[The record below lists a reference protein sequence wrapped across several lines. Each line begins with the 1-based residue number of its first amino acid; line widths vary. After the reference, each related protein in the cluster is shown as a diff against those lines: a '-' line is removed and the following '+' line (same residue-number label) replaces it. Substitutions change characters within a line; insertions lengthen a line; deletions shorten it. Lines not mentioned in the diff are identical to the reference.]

1 MKHPFRNC
9 TVAIIFS
16 FLLSFTGCQ
25 SKEADL
31 QTEKLDS
38 QPEKSNPDT
47 DFSPD
52 FLTNAHW
59 CYFTNCDETISFGAD
74 GSYCY
79 YCACGSP
86 VGDSDLYDS
95 YTYDETTSEITL
107 YPKGEEDHIKVLR
120 YENGRLLLEFTDGIK
135 EFFDSDDLQISN
147 AVPCPYVDAD
157 QYIGNYSSCT
167 AVSEK
172 DGHIFT
178 TAPSGTDTDSSDFL
192 TYLLQEK
199 LSTDVSFFEWNVL
212 SPESDENNIT
222 TQSYEELSFQQVE
235 ELLKDIAQTAFVW
248 YNNHAEIEKIVFYN
262 KLPCE

>member
-178 TAPSGTDTDSSDFL
+178 TAPSGTDTTSSDYQA
-192 TYLLQEK
+192 YLLQET
-199 LSTDVSFFEWNVL
+199 LSDDASFFEWSVL

-235 ELLKDIAQTAFVW
+235 EILKDTAQTAFV
-248 YNNHAEIEKIVFYN
+248 
-262 KLPCE
+262 